1 MAGPPRLTIR
11 PLHPGDEAALET
23 FLARHADSSMF
34 LRSNVRRAG
43 LEDRGA
49 ALQGSYAA
57 AFAETGIVAVAAHY
71 WNGMVILQAPEQAAT
86 LARAAVAHSGRDLR
100 GFAGPWEQVEAAR
113 AALDAPDRAADKAS
127 RETLYALSL
136 PELAVPEPLATRR
149 WTCRHGHP
157 EEEDLLTEWRV
168 AYAREALGAA
178 DGPALREEA
187 RAEIVLLRRERAD
200 FVLEHDGLP
209 VAFAAY
215 NARLPD
221 IVQIGGVWTP
231 PALRGRGYGRGV
243 TAGAL
248 LAARDAGAARAVLF
262 TDNPVASRAYEA
274 LGFRRAG
281 EYGLVL
287 LTTD

>member
-1 MAGPPRLTIR
+1 VAGPPRVTIR
-11 PLHPGDEAALET
+11 PLGPGDEAALEA

-34 LRSNVRRAG
+34 LRSNARRAG
-43 LEDRGA
+43 LDDRGA
-49 ALQGSYAA
+49 ALQGSYVA
-57 AFAETGIVAVAAHY
+57 AFAGAEITAVAAHY
-71 WNGMVILQAPEQAAT
+71 WNGMVIIQAPEHAGD

-100 GFAGPWEQVEAAR
+100 GFSGPWEQVEAAR
-113 AALDAPDRAADKAS
+113 AALHAEDRAASKAS

-136 PELAVPEPLATRR
+136 AALAVPEPLATGR

-157 EEEDLLTEWRV
+157 EEEDLLTEWRA

-178 DGPALREEA
+178 DGAALREES

-231 PALRGRGYGRGV
+231 PARRGRGYGRGV

-248 LAARDAGAARAVLF
+248 VAARDAGAARAVLF
-262 TDNPVASRAYEA
+262 TDHPVASRAYEA
-274 LGFRRAG
+274 LGFRRVG

-287 LTTD
+287 LTGD

>member
-1 MAGPPRLTIR
+1 MAGPPGVTIR
-11 PLHPGDEAALET
+11 PLGRGDEAALEA

-34 LRSNVRRAG
+34 LRSNARRAG
-43 LEDRGA
+43 LEDRGSP
-49 ALQGSYAA
+49 LQGSYLA
-57 AFAETGIVAVAAHY
+57 AFSGAAITGVAAHF
-71 WNGMVILQAPEQAAT
+71 WNGMVVLQAPEGADD

-113 AALDAPDRAADKAS
+113 TALDADDRAAAKAS
-127 RETLYALSL
+127 REALYALSL
-136 PELAVPEPLATRR
+136 ADLAVPEPLAARR
-149 WTCRHGHP
+149 WTCRHAHP
-157 EEEDLLTEWRV
+157 EEENLLTEWRV

-178 DGPALREEA
+178 DGATLRDES

-200 FVLEHDGLP
+200 FVLEHEGLP

-215 NARLPD
+215 NAHLPD

-262 TDNPVASRAYEA
+262 TDNPIASRAYEA
-274 LGFRRAG
+274 LGFRRVG
-281 EYGLVL
+281 HYGLVL
-287 LTTD
+287 LAHG

>member
-1 MAGPPRLTIR
+1 MARPPRLTIR
-11 PLHPGDEAALET
+11 PLGAGDEAALEE
-23 FLARHADSSMF
+23 FLARHADGSMF
-34 LRSNVRRAG
+34 LRSNARRAG
-43 LEDRGA
+43 LTDRGGS
-49 ALQGSYAA
+49 LQGSYVA
-57 AFAETGIVAVAAHY
+57 AFADGGMVGVAAHY
-71 WNGMVILQAPEQAAT
+71 WNGMVILQAPEHAGD

-100 GFAGPWEQVEAAR
+100 GFAGPWNQVEAAR
-113 AALDAPDRAADKAS
+113 TALEAADRVAAKAS
-127 RETLYALSL
+127 CETLYALSL
-136 PELAVPEPLATRR
+136 ADLAVPEPLATGR
-149 WTCRHGHP
+149 WICRHGHP
-157 EEEDLLTEWRV
+157 EEEDLLTDWRT

-178 DGPALREEA
+178 DDPALREES
-187 RAEIVLLRRERAD
+187 RADIVLTRRERAD
-200 FVLEHDGLP
+200 FVLEDGGLP

-248 LAARDAGAARAVLF
+248 LAARDAGATRAVLF

-274 LGFRRAG
+274 LGFRGAG

-287 LTTD
+287 LTPD

>member
-1 MAGPPRLTIR
+1 
-11 PLHPGDEAALET
+11 
-23 FLARHADSSMF
+23 MF
-34 LRSNVRRAG
+34 LRSNARRAG

-49 ALQGSYAA
+49 ALQGSYVAA
-57 AFAETGIVAVAAHY
+57 LGETGIVAVAAHY
-71 WNGMVILQAPEQAAT
+71 WNGMVILQAPQQAGS
-86 LARAAVAHSGRDLR
+86 LAQAAVAHSGRDLR
-100 GFAGPWEQVEAAR
+100 GFAGPWEQVRAAR
-113 AALDAPDRAADKAS
+113 TALDATDRAAAKAS
-127 RETLYALSL
+127 REALYTLSL
-136 PELAVPEPLATRR
+136 PDLAVPEPLATGR
-149 WTCRHGHP
+149 WTCRHAHP
-157 EEEDLLTEWRV
+157 VEEDLLTEWRV

-178 DGPALREEA
+178 DGPALREES
-187 RAEIVLLRRERAD
+187 RADIAFIRRERAD
-200 FVLEHDGLP
+200 FVLEYDGLP

-248 LAARDAGAARAVLF
+248 VAARDAGATRAVLF

-281 EYGLVL
+281 DYGLVL
-287 LTTD
+287 LTTG

>member
-1 MAGPPRLTIR
+1 MTRIR
-11 PLHPGDEAALET
+11 PLGPGDEAALEA
-23 FLARHADSSMF
+23 FLADHADSSMF
-34 LRSNVRRAG
+34 LRSNARQAG
-43 LEDRGA
+43 LADRGA
-49 ALQGSYAA
+49 ALQGSYVA
-57 AFAETGIVAVAAHY
+57 AFAEAGIVAVAAHY
-71 WNGMVILQAPEQAAT
+71 WNGMIILQAPEQAGS
-86 LARAAVAHSGRDLR
+86 LARAAVDRSGRGLR

-113 AALDAPDRAADKAS
+113 TALGATDRTAAKAS

-136 PELAVPEPLATRR
+136 PDLAVPEPLAAGR
-149 WTCRHGHP
+149 WTCRHAHP
-157 EEEDLLTEWRV
+157 EEEDLLIEWRV

-178 DGPALREEA
+178 DAPALREES
-187 RAEIVLLRRERAD
+187 RADIAFIRRERAD
-200 FVLEHDGLP
+200 FVLEYDGLP

-248 LAARDAGAARAVLF
+248 IAARETGAARAVLF

-274 LGFRRAG
+274 LGFQPAG

-287 LTTD
+287 LTAD

>member
-1 MAGPPRLTIR
+1 MAGPPRLTVR
-11 PLHPGDEAALET
+11 PLGPGDEPALET
-23 FLARHADSSMF
+23 FLVRHADSSMF
-34 LRSNVRRAG
+34 LRSNAWRAG
-43 LEDRGA
+43 LADRGA
-49 ALQGSYAA
+49 ALQGSYVA
-57 AFAETGIVAVAAHY
+57 AFADSAIVAVAAHY
-71 WNGMVILQAPEQAAT
+71 WNGMVILQAPEQAGT

-113 AALDAPDRAADKAS
+113 TALEATDRAADKAS
-127 RETLYALSL
+127 RETLYALPL
-136 PELAVPEPLATRR
+136 PDLAVPEPLATGR
-149 WTCRHGHP
+149 WSCRHAYP
-157 EEEDLLTEWRV
+157 EEEDLLTGWRV
-168 AYAREALGAA
+168 AYDREALGAT
-178 DGPALREEA
+178 DGPTLREESHA
-187 RAEIVLLRRERAD
+187 DIVLIRRERAD
-200 FVLEHDGLP
+200 FVLEVDGLP

-231 PALRGRGYGRGV
+231 PALRGRGYGRSV

-262 TDNPVASRAYEA
+262 TDNPAASRAYEA

-287 LTTD
+287 LTAG